1 MEDIKGKWSIEE
13 GKGYMEGCLLRVDDV
28 IYLDLLGLRRGKD
41 MGEYGD
47 VVLETREIIGFF
59 I

>member
-1 MEDIKGKWSIEE
+1 MEDRKGKWIIEE
-13 GKGYMEGCLLRVDDV
+13 GKGYMDCLLRVDDV
-28 IYLDLLGLRRGKD
+28 IYLDLLGLRRGKY

-47 VVLETREIIGFF
+47 VVLETREIFGFL